1 MKPVFLRFYSAINLG
16 DDLFVKIIAERYNN
30 RFFMMRARNKYL
42 TKVNDNLRTG
52 SFIALIIR
60 KIRLKIRLSK
70 WLDEVD
76 AESRN
81 SSLHVH
87 VGGSLFIESTGDDRW
102 QQEAAFYSNLAK
114 PYYILGSNVG
124 PYESESFLATI
135 KPIFAH
141 AQDVCFRD
149 STSYDLYRHLPN
161 TRLASDI
168 ALTLKIDEYLM
179 SSTGRNRVIFSI
191 IDAYEKFDKQTADLY
206 EKELMALTKSLIKQ
220 GEEVIYMSFC
230 KQEGD
235 ERAIRRILRLLPKSV
250 ASLVKVHYYR
260 GDINKSL
267 EEIAGSSIIVAS
279 RFHASILGLLF
290 GKKVLPM
297 AYSNKTTDILRDMNF
312 KGPMVDIRRIDD
324 FNGAEFDF
332 DQLQINDISGQI
344 KLAEKQFQELDKVLT
359 KRNNV

>member
-1 MKPVFLRFYSAINLG
+1 MKSVFLRFYSAINLG

-30 RFFMMRARNKYL
+30 KFFMMRARNKYL
-42 TKVNDNLRTG
+42 TNVSDNLYTG
-52 SFIALIIR
+52 SFMSLIIR

-76 AESRN
+76 AESRKFP
-81 SSLHVH
+81 LHVH
-87 VGGSLFIESTGDDRW
+87 IGGSLFIENTGGNKW
-102 QQEAAFYSNLAK
+102 QQEVTFYSNLAK

-124 PYESESFLATI
+124 PYNSEGFLSAIES
-135 KPIFAH
+135 IFKH
-141 AQDVCFRD
+141 AKDVCFRD
-149 STSYDLYRHLPN
+149 STSYDLYKHLSN
-161 TRLASDI
+161 VRLASDV
-168 ALTLKIDEYLM
+168 AFTLKTDEYIK
-179 SSTGRNRVIFSI
+179 SHTEIQRVIFSI

-267 EEIAGSSIIVAS
+267 EEIASSSIIIAS

-332 DQLQINDISGQI
+332 NQLQINDISGQI